1 MIIISNLKVVTKLLI
16 DSKIYKMKNSNI
28 YPVKTLCIFMVSL
41 CPAYVQ
47 LMSSLCPAYVRIGQK
62 LDVN

>member
-1 MIIISNLKVVTKLLI
+1 MIIISNLKVMTKLLI
-16 DSKIYKMKNSNI
+16 DSKIYKMKNSSI